1 MAVVRF
7 PKLDIL
13 KRTSLLGDFPW
24 LVSGLGL
31 VLGVS
36 LYISVLALSQPLY
49 MMSLYDRVL
58 SSLSR
63 DTLIALTV
71 IALFLLVVLGV
82 LESYRSRLL
91 GRLADAFDERVRPR
105 LFPIMVR
112 LNLDTKAGSKAFASL
127 DVVKGFL
134 NSSSPAHL
142 MDLPFTPL
150 YLAVLF
156 ALHPILG
163 FVSLFAA
170 AAMGFMGYRLETH
183 YKVSIRKAQ
192 YASRV
197 AMSVADSAVRSAEV
211 VASMGMMSAFQAHW
225 MSLHEQANVNERAA
239 ADEMAGV
246 SGILKAGTLVAQTV
260 VLGLACYLVLEDQA
274 SVGAMFAANVL
285 VSRLV
290 APMQQ
295 AMMAWGGF
303 SQAWIAWGDLRDLM
317 SVKLPDESRTRL
329 PPPRESLSAVQV
341 WARPGA
347 TGVEV
352 LRGLSFEAKAGE
364 LVGLFGPSG
373 AGKSTLCRVLVG
385 VLSPTRG
392 FVRLDGV
399 PMDSWDFDELG
410 PHLGYVPQ
418 SIDILDGTVAENIR
432 RFGDHDDAATIEAAQ
447 AVGIHNVIVALPD
460 GYDTPLF
467 SAYGALSGGQRQR
480 LALARAIYKWPRFL
494 ILDEPNANLDLHAL
508 RSLGVLLDQ
517 LKARG
522 SIIVL
527 ATHEP
532 ALLRRCDRL
541 VVIRNGKTLKVV
553 TPPQVLD
560 QAAIPS
566 ESSQAQLE
574 HQEEG

>member
-36 LYISVLALSQPLY
+36 LFISVLALSQPLY